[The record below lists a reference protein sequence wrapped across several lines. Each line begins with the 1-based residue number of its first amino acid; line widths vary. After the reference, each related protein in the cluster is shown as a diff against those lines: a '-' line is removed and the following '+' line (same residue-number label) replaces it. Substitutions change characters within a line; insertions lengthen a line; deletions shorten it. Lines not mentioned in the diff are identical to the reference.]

1 MKAPSKEAPEAETRA
16 YTPIYCPRCK
26 ASNLPGAEFCRKC
39 GAVLHEK
46 RVISQPSRR
55 ADLLLSWLP
64 ALFLCGLILIH
75 LVSWPPQ
82 LEEIGQLAVLG
93 WMGVALLTVAC
104 ARVLRLLG
112 GSPES
117 IQSLGGV
124 SLTCSLSLLCLWVML
139 GTYIGVEPFY
149 LISYTLLLSAG
160 CALLAFWPKKPRK
173 PERAV
178 EPPLPPVPVGPAELE
193 KIQKK
198 LLAYIK
204 EHQGVVERKKCLL
217 ELGLTDN
224 LFVVA
229 VRGLEKTGK
238 LRLKEGIL
246 F

>member
-1 MKAPSKEAPEAETRA
+1 VKASKKAPEAETRA
-16 YTPIYCPRCK
+16 YTPVYCPRCK
-26 ASNLPGAEFCRKC
+26 APNMPGAEFCGKC
-39 GAVLHEK
+39 GAPLQEK
-46 RVISQPSRR
+46 RATPQPGRR

-64 ALFLCGLILIH
+64 AFFLCALILAH
-75 LVSWPPQ
+75 LTSWPPQ

-124 SLTCSLSLLCLWVML
+124 SLACSLSLLCLWVLL
-139 GTYIGVEPFY
+139 GTYIGVEFLY
-149 LISYTLLLSAG
+149 LVSYTLLLSAG
-160 CALLAFWPKKPRK
+160 CILLAFWPRKPKKPEK
-173 PERAV
+173 AV
-178 EPPLPPVPVGPAELE
+178 EPPLPPVPIGPAELE

-198 LLAYIK
+198 LLVYIK
-204 EHQGVVERKKCLL
+204 EHQGTVERKKCLL

-224 LFVVA
+224 LFVAA
-229 VRGLEKTGK
+229 VRGLERSGR

-246 F
+246 